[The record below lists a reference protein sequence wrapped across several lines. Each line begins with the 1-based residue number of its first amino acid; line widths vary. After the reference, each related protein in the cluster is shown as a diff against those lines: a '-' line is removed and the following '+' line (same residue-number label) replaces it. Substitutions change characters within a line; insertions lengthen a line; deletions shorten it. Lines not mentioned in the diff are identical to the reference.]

1 MAGIL
6 NKKDRLIDYK
16 LTEHGRRQLMSGD
29 IRFKYYTFSDR
40 SIFYETNNIEGRK
53 ISDSE
58 FYYLPFEVTTDPGLY
73 VNPEYYLSSE
83 LTFDNADDNI
93 FNLRTTQKTLS
104 ETLESK
110 KYLSVQKIINSGGL
124 EKNENFVFERIKTQ
138 DTIDFL
144 NQTNSRRY
152 PTVVSLVENVS
163 NLNKVKKDKR
173 FSGFLKN
180 KLLKPI
186 NTDGSDIV
194 SGEEEKPYKNSLDF
208 IFKTLDIKSNIQ
220 SGDDRDSAVIKAIN
234 LLNKNQDK
242 VFAFDYTLNKN
253 FLTSNDIFS
262 FELHEI
268 KNEKLKKLSFVN
280 LGEFFDKSSNNYK
293 SVYLIGKFINETRVE
308 NMLNR
313 ENNTE
318 NRNVLSNYY
327 FINMFTLV
335 VE

>member
-40 SIFYETNNIEGRK
+40 SIVYNVDNINGKK

-58 FYYLPFEVTTDPGLY
+58 FCYLPFEVTTNPGLY
-73 VNPEYYLSSE
+73 VNPEYYLSQE
-83 LTFDNADDNI
+83 LTFDNASDNI
-93 FNLRTTQKTLS
+93 FKLKTTQKTLS
-104 ETLESK
+104 ETLKSKNYLSK
-110 KYLSVQKIINSGGL
+110 KKVLNSGGL
-124 EKNENFVFERIKTQ
+124 KNNESLIFESIRKK
-138 DTIDFL
+138 DEIDFL

-152 PTVVSLVENVS
+152 PTVVSLTENVS
-163 NLNKVKKDKR
+163 NLKKVKNDMR
-173 FSGFLKN
+173 FNGFLKN
-180 KLLKPI
+180 KMMPPI
-186 NTDGSDIV
+186 NTDGSIITGDIENQV
-194 SGEEEKPYKNSLDF
+194 SKNSLDF
-208 IFKTLDIKSNIQ
+208 IYKTLDIKNNVQ
-220 SGDDRDSAVIKAIN
+220 SSDDRDAAVISAIN
-234 LLNKNQDK
+234 TLDKNQDK
-242 VFAFDYTLNKN
+242 IFSFDYVLNKN
-253 FLTSNDIFS
+253 FLTASDVFS

-268 KNEKLKKLSFVN
+268 KNENLKKLSFVK
-280 LGEFFDKSSNNYK
+280 LGEFFNKTKNSYI
-293 SVYLIGKFINETRVE
+293 SVYLIGKFISEVKVE
-308 NMLNR
+308 NFLNI